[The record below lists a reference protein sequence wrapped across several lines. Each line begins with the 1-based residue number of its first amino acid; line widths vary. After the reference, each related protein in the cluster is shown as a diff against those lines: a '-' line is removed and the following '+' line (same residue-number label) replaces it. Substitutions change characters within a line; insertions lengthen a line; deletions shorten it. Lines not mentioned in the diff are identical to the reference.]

1 MKTNES
7 RKTVNDLITERIMAM
22 LEQGAAPWQKP
33 WRVASQ
39 MPRNL
44 VSGKPYR
51 GINVFLLHAMQ
62 YASPFWLTFKQAQ
75 ALGGN
80 VKRGE
85 KAMPVVFWKKLE
97 TEDEQTKET
106 KSAFILRYY
115 HLFNLAQVENVK
127 RAATAPPT
135 EEGKPTPAD
144 EIVAHMPNRPAIKH
158 GFRACCYCPRTDE
171 IQMAAASSFATAAD
185 YFSTIYHEMTH
196 ASGARTRLNRPT
208 LTKSAGF
215 GSNSYC
221 KEELIAEMGA
231 AFLCGEAGI
240 FERTVNNSA
249 AYLQGWLQ
257 ALDNDRS
264 LIITAAAQ
272 AQKAADYIL
281 NRKPAITE

>member
-1 MKTNES
+1 MKTNDT

-33 WRVASQ
+33 WRVTSQ

-44 VSGKPYR
+44 ISGKPYR
-51 GINVFLLHAMQ
+51 GINVFLLHALQ
-62 YASPFWLTFKQAQ
+62 YASPFWLTYKQAQ
-75 ALGGN
+75 DLGGN

-85 KAMPVVFWKKLE
+85 KSMPVVFWKKLE
-97 TEDEQTKET
+97 TEDAQTKEK
-106 KSAFILRYY
+106 KSAFVLRYY
-115 HLFNLAQVENVK
+115 SVFNLAQVENVK
-127 RAATAPPT
+127 PETPPPT
-135 EEGKPTPAD
+135 AEATPTPAH
-144 EIVAHMPNRPAIKH
+144 EIVDNMPNRPAIKH
-158 GFRACCYCPRTDE
+158 GFRACCYCPNTDE

-196 ASGARTRLNRPT
+196 SSGHKSRLGRLENKRMNY
-208 LTKSAGF
+208 
-215 GSNSYC
+215 GSGDYSR
-221 KEELIAEMGA
+221 EELVAEMGA

-240 FERTVNNSA
+240 FDRTVNNSA
-249 AYLQGWLQ
+249 AYLQGWLK

-281 NRKPAITE
+281 NRKPAVTE

>member
-7 RKTVNDLITERIMAM
+7 RKTVNDIITERIMAM
-22 LEQGAAPWQKP
+22 LKQGAAPWQKP

-80 VKRGE
+80 VRRGE
-85 KAMPVVFWKKLE
+85 KSMPVVFWKKLE
-97 TEDEQTKET
+97 TEDEQNGEMKT
-106 KSAFILRYY
+106 SFILRYY
-115 HLFNLAQVENVK
+115 SVFNLAQVENV
-127 RAATAPPT
+127 TQETPPPT
-135 EEGKPTPAD
+135 TEATPTPAH
-144 EIVAHMPNRPAIKH
+144 EIVENMPNRPAIKH
-158 GFRACCYCPRTDE
+158 GFRACCYCPHTDE
-171 IQMAAASSFATAAD
+171 IQMAAASSFATPAD
-185 YFSTIYHEMTH
+185 YFSTLYHEMTH
-196 ASGARTRLNRPT
+196 STGHKSRLGRLENKRAS
-208 LTKSAGF
+208 F
-215 GSNSYC
+215 GSGEYSR
-221 KEELIAEMGA
+221 EELVAEMGA

-240 FERTVNNSA
+240 FERTINNSA
-249 AYLQGWLQ
+249 AYLQGWLS
-257 ALDNDRS
+257 ALDNDPS
-264 LIITAAAQ
+264 MIITAAAQ

>member
-1 MKTNES
+1 MKTNDT
-7 RKTVNDLITERIMAM
+7 RKTVNDIITERIMAI

-51 GINVFLLHAMQ
+51 GLNVFLLHALQ

-75 ALGGN
+75 DLGGH

-97 TEDEQTKET
+97 TEDEQTGET
-106 KSAFILRYY
+106 KASFILRYY
-115 HLFNLAQVENVK
+115 SVFNLAQVENVK
-127 RAATAPPT
+127 QETPAPTTEAT
-135 EEGKPTPAD
+135 PTPAH
-144 EIVAHMPNRPAIKH
+144 EIVDNMPTRPAIKH
-158 GFRACCYCPRTDE
+158 GFRACCYHPHTDE
-171 IQMAAASSFATAAD
+171 IQMAASSSFATAAD
-185 YFSTIYHEMTH
+185 YFSTLYHELTH
-196 ASGARTRLNRPT
+196 ASGAKSRLNRPT
-208 LTKSAGF
+208 LTASAGF
-215 GSNSYC
+215 GSNSYS

-257 ALDNDRS
+257 VLDNDRN

-281 NRKPAITE
+281 NRKHAITD

>member
-33 WRVASQ
+33 WRVGTQ

-62 YASPFWLTFKQAQ
+62 YASPFWLTYKQALD
-75 ALGGN
+75 LGGN

-85 KAMPVVFWKKLE
+85 KSTPVVFWKKFE
-97 TEDEQTKET
+97 TEDAQTKET
-106 KSAFILRYY
+106 KSAFVLRYY
-115 HLFNLAQVENVK
+115 HVFNLAQVEKVK
-127 RAATAPPT
+127 QETPAPLT
-135 EEGKPTPAD
+135 EEPTPTPAD
-144 EIVAHMPNRPAIKH
+144 AIFANMPNRPAIKH
-158 GFRACCYCPRTDE
+158 GFRACCYCPHIDE

-185 YFSTIYHEMTH
+185 YFSTIYHECVHSTGH
-196 ASGARTRLNRPT
+196 KSRLGRLENKRMN
-208 LTKSAGF
+208 F
-215 GSNSYC
+215 GRGDYSR
-221 KEELIAEMGA
+221 EELVAEMGA

-249 AYLQGWLQ
+249 AYLQGWLK

-281 NRKPAITE
+281 NRQPVITE

>member
-1 MKTNES
+1 MKTTDT

-33 WRVASQ
+33 WRTAAQ

-62 YASPFWLTFKQAQ
+62 YASPFWLTYHQAQ
-75 ALGGN
+75 TLGGH

-85 KAMPVVFWKKLE
+85 KSMPVVFWKKLE
-97 TEDEQTKET
+97 TEDAQTKEK
-106 KSAFILRYY
+106 KSAFVLRSY
-115 HLFNLAQVENVK
+115 HVFNLAQVENVK
-127 RAATAPPT
+127 HETPAQPSAEPT
-135 EEGKPTPAD
+135 PTPAD
-144 EIVAHMPNRPAIKH
+144 VIVANMPNRPAIKH
-158 GFRACCYCPRTDE
+158 GFRACCYCPNTDE
-171 IQMAAASSFATAAD
+171 INMAAASSFATAAD
-185 YFSTIYHEMTH
+185 YFSTLYHEMTH
-196 ASGARTRLNRPT
+196 STGHKSRLGRLENKRVN
-208 LTKSAGF
+208 F
-215 GSNSYC
+215 GSGDYSR
-221 KEELIAEMGA
+221 EELVAEMGA

-249 AYLQGWLQ
+249 AYLQGWLK

-281 NRKPAITE
+281 NRQPAIAE